1 MRRAL
6 LQIGVLALVMAGA
19 TWWIGWWTVPLV
31 AAAWGAAARGE
42 GYPIAT
48 SGVGAA
54 LGWVLLLALRATAGP
69 VGELSRKLGGI
80 MAVPGWV
87 PLLLTLA
94 FPAILAAAAAGLA
107 GVLQRR
113 AT

>member
-6 LQIGVLALVMAGA
+6 VQIGVLALAVAGA

-42 GYPIAT
+42 GYPVAT
-48 SGVGAA
+48 SAVGAA

-80 MAVPGWV
+80 MGVPGWV

-94 FPAILAAAAAGLA
+94 LPAIAAAAAAALVGA
-107 GVLQRR
+107 LQRR